1 VDTPNNERG
10 HTSIG
15 SLFLGLEECPQ
26 LDGAFLWGGRNVTN
40 WMEPDF
46 GVGGMSPITDEVDE
60 VIESGKRII
69 AKRKDTTTL

>member
-1 VDTPNNERG
+1 MELDFEVGGMSP
-10 HTSIG
+10 IG
-15 SLFLGLEECPQ
+15 WSL
-26 LDGAFLWGGRNVTN
+26 T
-40 WMEPDF
+40 F